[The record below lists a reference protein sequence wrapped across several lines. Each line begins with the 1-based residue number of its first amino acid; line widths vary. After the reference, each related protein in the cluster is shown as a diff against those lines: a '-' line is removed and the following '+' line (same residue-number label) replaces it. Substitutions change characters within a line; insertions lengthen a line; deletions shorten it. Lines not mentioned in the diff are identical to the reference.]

1 MTDTEK
7 VTINLS
13 VVDLGQI
20 DLLVAQG
27 LYANRSDLIRTAI
40 RNQLGRHHDVLKDTV
55 VRKQIL
61 IGVFTYTRADL
72 EDRYAAGERL
82 DINVVG
88 LVQIDRNVTP
98 ELARDVIQSLRIYG
112 VLRASSAV
120 RDALA
125 DRIK

>member
-72 EDRYAAGERL
+72 ENRYAAGERL

-120 RDALA
+120 RDALT